1 VARVIA
7 VSCFVTNSAGDV
19 LLVRSEGRS
28 WECPGGTVD
37 EGESLLAGLARE
49 VREEAGVEIE
59 VDRLA
64 GIYVDVD
71 PHRIVFLFRGSW
83 LSGDPTPSA
92 ETPECGWFPPHE
104 ATAKVP
110 AGPHALRLADALAN
124 HDRPLYR
131 EYRLGPPLEVLRT
144 RSI

>member
-1 VARVIA
+1 MIA
-7 VSCFVTNSAGDV
+7 ASCFVTNRDGEV
-19 LLVRSEGRS
+19 LLVRSVGRD
-28 WECPGGTVD
+28 WECPGGGID

-59 VDRLA
+59 VDRLI

-83 LSGDPTPSA
+83 LSGEPRPSE
-92 ETPECGWFPPHE
+92 ETPECGWFSSKD

-110 AGPHALRLADALAN
+110 EGPHALRLADALAG
-124 HDRPLYR
+124 HERPIYR
-131 EYRLGPPLEVLRT
+131 EYRRGPPLEILRT
-144 RSI
+144 RSV

>member
-1 VARVIA
+1 VIA
-7 VSCFVTNSAGDV
+7 VSCFVTNRDGEV
-19 LLVRSEGRS
+19 LLVRTEGRS

-37 EGESLLAGLARE
+37 EGESLLTGLARE

-59 VDRLA
+59 IDRLV
-64 GIYVDVD
+64 GLYVDVD
-71 PHRIVFLFRGSW
+71 PHRIVVLFRGSW
-83 LSGDPTPSA
+83 LSGEPTPSE
-92 ETPECGWFPPHE
+92 ETPEVGWFTRGE

-110 AGPHALRLADALAN
+110 EGPHALRLADALAD
-124 HDRPLYR
+124 HERPIYR